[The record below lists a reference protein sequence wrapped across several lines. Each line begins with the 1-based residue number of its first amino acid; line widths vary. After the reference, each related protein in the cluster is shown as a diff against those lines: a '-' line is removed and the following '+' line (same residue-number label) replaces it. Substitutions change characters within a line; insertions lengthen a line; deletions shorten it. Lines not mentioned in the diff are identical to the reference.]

1 MSNGKNEEEKG
12 KEGGIDKPTL
22 RLATSRKVAA
32 TLRLV
37 AGEFATAPPNANI
50 QS

>member
-1 MSNGKNEEEKG
+1 MEEEEEEEE
-12 KEGGIDKPTL
+12 EGGIDKWTL

-37 AGEFATAPPNANI
+37 AEEFATGPPSANI